1 MEQINDER
9 QIEAIAR
16 KVMAQEQK
24 SVADYRQGK
33 KVAAKAVIGKV
44 MAVMGGRGNPLMV
57 NEIVYSLLDGND

>member
-44 MAVMGGRGNPLMV
+44 MAAMGGRGNPLMV

>member
-1 MEQINDER
+1 
-9 QIEAIAR
+9 
-16 KVMAQEQK
+16 MAQEQK